1 MRPFQLVSALALVT
15 LTMGCGSKLPTS
27 PTAVTPAVTGLAI
40 HGAEAILTGAA
51 ADYTVAVTLS
61 DGTSK
66 AATPAWT
73 SSNPAVATINDAG
86 RLEGRSHGS
95 TILTA
100 SSAGQTVSK
109 TIRVINNYGG
119 SWDGRFVVNGCD
131 APPGA
136 CASLEIDIFSFP
148 VALKVSHSAVD
159 PAQVTAEFSLPTF
172 SGLRSTLSGNVTAD
186 GRLNLSGSA
195 QLTNR
200 DGGVLGTFTVGAW
213 DSMLVDGGAMKG
225 HWVQRLTVVNPVY
238 DEIMENELVTMSR
251 Y

>member
-1 MRPFQLVSALALVT
+1 MRPFQLVSAVALVM
-15 LTMGCGSKLPTS
+15 LTVGCASNAPTS
-27 PTAVTPAVTGLAI
+27 PTAGTPTVSGLAI
-40 HGAEAILTGAA
+40 HGVDAILTGAA

-66 AATPAWT
+66 AVTPAWT
-73 SSNPAVATINDAG
+73 SSNPTVATINDAG

-119 SWDGRFVVNGCD
+119 SWDGEFVVNGCN

-136 CASLEIDIFSFP
+136 CASLEIDVFSFP
-148 VALKVSHSAVD
+148 VSLRVSHSEAD
-159 PAQVTAEFSLPTF
+159 PGQVSAEFTLPTF
-172 SGLRSTLSGNVTAD
+172 AQLQSRLSGSVTSD
-186 GRLNLSGSA
+186 GRLTLSGSA
-195 QLTNR
+195 PVTTR
-200 DGGVLGTFTVGAW
+200 DGRLVGTFTVGAW
-213 DSMLVDGGAMKG
+213 DTILVDGSSMKG
-225 HWVQRLTVVNPVY
+225 HWVQRLTLATPAY
-238 DEIMENELVTMSR
+238 DEIMENELLTMKR

>member
-15 LTMGCGSKLPTS
+15 LTMGCGSKPPTS

-119 SWDGRFVVNGCD
+119 SWDGQFVVNGCN

-136 CASLEIDIFSFP
+136 CASLEIDFFSFP
-148 VALKVSHSAVD
+148 VSLTVSHSESD
-159 PAQVTAEFSLPTF
+159 PGQVTAEFVLPTF
-172 SGLRSTLSGNVTAD
+172 GQLQSLLSGNVTAD

-195 QLTNR
+195 PLTN
-200 DGGVLGTFTVGAW
+200 GGVSGTFTVGAW
-213 DSMLVDGGAMKG
+213 DTILVDGNSMKG
-225 HWVQRLTVVNPVY
+225 HWVQRLTLVKPAY
-238 DEIMENELVTMSR
+238 DEIMENELVTMKR